1 MRADNQDSSAY
12 AVASPNVQFWFL
24 LSSVP
29 RSPASQYPL
38 LLEYW
43 ELKAC
48 AGHMEEPTVE
58 SLCLSCIPMGAKSQV
73 SRAQVGR
80 HMGVICVLGTKGQGL
95 PTSRCSWGMT
105 PPSFFLAASFLPRMS
120 GAYLYHVLMV
130 CEALQCC
137 VFWPSHGTWMG
148 DTHWPSCRHA
158 ISGSLHA
165 APMYGGAMQ
174 GCNKAMFGCL
184 SQSFI
189 CWSLCARGLISRSTY
204 SQ

>member
-1 MRADNQDSSAY
+1 MCWAYGRAHCRVLVPFKHPNGGKYAGQSASS
-12 AVASPNVQFWFL
+12 
-24 LSSVP
+24 
-29 RSPASQYPL
+29 R
-38 LLEYW
+38 
-43 ELKAC
+43 KA
-48 AGHMEEPTVE
+48 
-58 SLCLSCIPMGAKSQV
+58 
-73 SRAQVGR
+73 
-80 HMGVICVLGTKGQGL
+80 HMGVILCVLGTEGQGL

-158 ISGSLHA
+158 ISSSLRA
-165 APMYGGAMQ
+165 APMHGRAVQ
-174 GCNKAMFGCL
+174 CCNKATFGCV
-184 SQSFI
+184 SHSFI
-189 CWSLCARGLISRSTY
+189 HWSSCARGLISRSEY